1 MTNQLKIMK
10 VLKYIAV
17 LSISASLFSCGQSN
31 ERLPI
36 LGERQT
42 IEKTEDGKVITDTVY
57 QTIPNFSF
65 VNQDSIIINNDSLK
79 NSIYIADFFFTS
91 CPSICP
97 IMSKNMLAVYKKYK
111 GNNEVRFVSHTIDPK
126 HDTIPVLK
134 KYANKLGVEGMQ
146 WSFLLGD
153 RDSVYNLARNGYMNY
168 AEENAAIPGGVEHSG
183 YFILV
188 DKEKRIRGAYDGTN
202 KEQVEN
208 LKKDIDILLSEYKAT
223 K

>member
-1 MTNQLKIMK
+1 MKILKHLCFFAATI
-10 VLKYIAV
+10 LF
-17 LSISASLFSCGQSN
+17 FSCSQTPKK
-31 ERLPI
+31 LPI

-42 IEKTEDGKVITDTVY
+42 MDRMEHGKLVVDTFY
-57 QTIPNFSF
+57 QTIPHFSF

-97 IMSKNMLAVYKKYK
+97 VMSKNMLGVYNKYK
-111 GNNEVRFVSHTIDPK
+111 GNNEVRFISYTIDPK
-126 HDTIPVLK
+126 HDTVSVLK
-134 KYANKLGVEGMQ
+134 KYANKLGVEGTQ

-153 RDSVYNLARNGYMNY
+153 RDSVYNLAKDGYMNY
-168 AEENAAIPGGVEHSG
+168 AKENADIPGGVEHSG

-188 DKEKRIRGAYDGTN
+188 DKEKRIRGAYDGTD

-208 LKKDIDILLSEYKAT
+208 LKNDIDILLTEYKSAN